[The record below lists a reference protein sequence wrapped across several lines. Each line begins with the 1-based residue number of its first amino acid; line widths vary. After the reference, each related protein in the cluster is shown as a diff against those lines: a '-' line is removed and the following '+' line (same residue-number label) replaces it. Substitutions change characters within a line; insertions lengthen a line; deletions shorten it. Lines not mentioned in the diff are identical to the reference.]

1 MAESSSAATTH
12 AAAATDTSAAAAAV
26 DTAAAATTAT
36 AAAAATAPPELPA
49 VVGAGTTWRRVEA
62 GGHGGAVSTVAFAPS
77 PAGDGGDDVLRLV
90 TACEDGRLREFS
102 LRPTAAAPVVAPT
115 RCLPAST
122 TGLTCMAAAA
132 DGSWLLGT
140 AAGKVIAAVQP
151 TPPTAPLNLC
161 MEEVAAVA
169 TARAAHGT
177 TLALALD
184 DDGHAYV
191 FDAALCPPA
200 RPLAV
205 HRRAHDVLG
214 SAVAFLPTSA
224 GATTAGTTHWAV
236 TGGFDQRLRLWAVT
250 ATVGPRA
257 AASTGTAAA
266 DDDDN
271 VVGSIVAGGGG
282 GGGGG
287 KRRAGKGGGKKKG
300 GGSGTAPASAF
311 ADPPPAAVAAD
322 EAAPSFFAITAAT
335 LTPLCSWGPD
345 DDVATPS
352 SAPTTATAGSSR
364 HRGTAR
370 GGAGAPATSAALLAP
385 PPPPATAVAA
395 AEAGDAPAPASDGKI
410 LNPAFVYAV
419 AGHPTAAGVFAAAFG
434 NGTVAVYRYDGG
446 AGRSLWRVAA
456 HSRAATC
463 LAFAPDASAL
473 LSAGDDGRVAVWPL
487 APGGG
492 LQTAALPPASTE
504 PGSVRPP
511 AAVIAHG
518 RGPNALAVSVTR
530 GDGGGLAVA
539 VGDVTKRVAVYLLPA
554 AGLLGID
561 SS

>member
-1 MAESSSAATTH
+1 MAESSSATTTH
-12 AAAATDTSAAAAAV
+12 AAAAAADTSAAAAAA

-77 PAGDGGDDVLRLV
+77 AAGDGGDDVLRLV

-214 SAVAFLPTSA
+214 SAVAFLPPPPPPAGTAA
-224 GATTAGTTHWAV
+224 GATHWAV

-266 DDDDN
+266 DDDDD
-271 VVGSIVAGGGG
+271 VVGSIVAGG

-300 GGSGTAPASAF
+300 GSGGTAPAPAA
-311 ADPPPAAVAAD
+311 ADPPPAAAAAAGD
-322 EAAPSFFAITAAT
+322 APSLFAITAAT

-370 GGAGAPATSAALLAP
+370 GGVGAPATSAALLAP
-385 PPPPATAVAA
+385 PPLPTTEAA
-395 AEAGDAPAPASDGKI
+395 DAPASDGKI

-434 NGTVAVYRYDGG
+434 NGTVAVYLYDGG
-446 AGRSLWRVAA
+446 AGRLLWRVAA

-492 LQTAALPPASTE
+492 LQTAALPPPTTE

-511 AAVIAHG
+511 AAVIVHG
-518 RGPNALAVSVTR
+518 RGPNALAACVMR
-530 GDGGGLAVA
+530 ADGGLAVA
-539 VGDVTKRVAVYLLPA
+539 IGDVTKRVAVYLLPA
-554 AGLLGID
+554 AWGGLGLGFG